1 MNYKFIQHF
10 NDHKFSEQMLNMPR
24 VNAQEMCVPTEDQ
37 QTVLNDES
45 KIDEKEVVK
54 IAED

>member
-10 NDHKFSEQMLNMPR
+10 HKLSEQMLNMPR